1 MLDVLSNYR
10 QLSTKCTQPVRVRLG
25 AARSVVTYVFRLSDW
40 GAHWWARLKEV
51 SPIFLFH
58 ACRKTRLLCLW
69 EDAKRPKWKTHADVQ
84 TKPHNRSRLSFLTL
98 PLLFFWSACVF
109 LRREKKITA
118 AWHQVWKPL
127 PANSIWAVLTPALPP
142 SVSGFWGKK
151 QKQIK
156 KPVGLLP
163 LYKSNVTMKYIVR
176 IWQCIPLLFYVE
188 ARWVPF
194 IFTMWDILDFFCL
207 CMRELCSLLL
217 DRFEFICALPSGTE
231 EVETPHVVTV
241 ILPEHRGYFVQH
253 LGYFLATFLLLAFIA
268 VAVIVLTR
276 RRKKRG
282 ICHCLASDNKLVLII
297 KDSVIQCVWRRVLNL
312 FSRAGVWAA

>member
-1 MLDVLSNYR
+1 MFLDCRTEGLTDELVWRRCHRFFFSMHAEKPDFCVCEKTRKGPNGKLMRTCRQNHITGVVSLS
-10 QLSTKCTQPVRVRLG
+10 SHFPSSFSGQPV
-25 AARSVVTYVFRLSDW
+25 
-40 GAHWWARLKEV
+40 
-51 SPIFLFH
+51 
-58 ACRKTRLLCLW
+58 
-69 EDAKRPKWKTHADVQ
+69 
-84 TKPHNRSRLSFLTL
+84 
-98 PLLFFWSACVF
+98 FFWG
-109 LRREKKITA
+109 EKKKITA

-163 LYKSNVTMKYIVR
+163 LYKSNVTMQYIVR

-194 IFTMWDILDFFCL
+194 IFTMWDIFDFFCL